1 MANKPIWPG
10 SSSFYT
16 GSTPFG
22 FYDSDTQFQTDAD
35 KVAVFCAR
43 KLGYPIMEVELQDIN
58 FYSCFEEAV
67 TTYGNEVYLMKIRD
81 NYMSLEGSN
90 TGSSLN
96 NTVVNPGLANVIA
109 VADNYGQAIQVGG
122 HATLYSG
129 SIPLVT
135 NQQNY
140 DLKAWASASAS
151 LQPGDSIRVQRV
163 FYQQTPAIVRYFDPY
178 LGSGYN
184 YQGLMETFGWGSYS
198 PAVSYMMFPL
208 YWDVQ
213 RIQAIEMSDYVRRSQ
228 FSFEITNNVLKVFP
242 FPGSPAG
249 YIWIEYT
256 KEFDERNPANGPYS
270 GSANLVTNVS
280 NVPYNNPTYTQ
291 INAPGRYWIFEY
303 TAALAKEAL
312 AYVRGKYQTIPVP
325 GDETTLNQSDLL
337 TDARTEKA
345 ALLEKLRGDLDEATR
360 QRQLERKQAE
370 NIAMKST
377 LNEVPLMIYIG

>member
-22 FYDSDTQFQTDAD
+22 FYDSDSSFQTDAN

-58 FYSCFEEAV
+58 FFSCFEEAV

-81 NYMSLEGSN
+81 NYLSLEGSL
-90 TGSSLN
+90 TGSALN

-109 VADNYGQAIQVGG
+109 VADNYGQEIGVGG
-122 HATLYSG
+122 HVEWRSG
-129 SIPLVT
+129 SVKLEANKQT
-135 NQQNY
+135 Y
-140 DLKAWASASAS
+140 DLNQWASASAS
-151 LQPGDSIRVQRV
+151 LQPGDSIRIQRV

-208 YWDVQ
+208 YWDIQ
-213 RIQAIEMSDYVRRSQ
+213 RIQAIEMSDQVRRSQ
-228 FSFEITNNVLKVFP
+228 FSFELTNNKLKVFP
-242 FPGSPAG
+242 IPGDAVG
-249 YIWIEYT
+249 HMWFEYT
-256 KEFDERNPANGPYS
+256 TEFDARNPSNGPYS
-270 GSANLVTNVS
+270 GSRNLVTNVS
-280 NVPYNNPTYTQ
+280 NVPYANPNYNQ
-291 INAPGRYWIFEY
+291 INSPGRYWIFEY

-312 AYVRGKYQTIPVP
+312 AYVRGKYGTIPVP
-325 GDETTLNQSDLL
+325 GDETTLNQADLL
-337 TDARTEKA
+337 TDARAEKT
-345 ALLEKLRGDLDEATR
+345 ALLEKLRGDLDQTTR
-360 QRQLERKQAE
+360 QSQLERKQAE
-370 NIAMKST
+370 NVAMKST
-377 LNEVPLMIYIG
+377 LDNIPLMIYIG

>member
-22 FYDSDTQFQTDAD
+22 FYDSDPQFQSDAD

-81 NYMSLEGSN
+81 NYLSLEGSN
-90 TGSSLN
+90 TGSALN
-96 NTVVNPGLANVIA
+96 NTVVNPGLANLIA
-109 VADNYGQAIQVGG
+109 ISDNYGQEIGVGG
-122 HATLYSG
+122 NVTWYSG
-129 SIPLVT
+129 SVPLVT
-135 NQQNY
+135 GQQAY

-151 LQPGDSIRVQRV
+151 LQPGDSIKVQRV
-163 FYQQTPAIVRYFDPY
+163 FWQQTPAIVRYFDPY

-198 PAVSYMMFPL
+198 PAVSYMMFPV
-208 YWDVQ
+208 YWDIQ

-228 FSFEITNNVLKVFP
+228 FTFEVTNNTLKVFP
-242 FPGSPAG
+242 TPGNPAG
-249 YIWIEYT
+249 FMWIEYS
-256 KEFDERNPANGPYS
+256 KESDEKNPANGPYS

-280 NVPYNNPTYTQ
+280 NVPYNNPTYSQ

-303 TAALAKEAL
+303 AAALAKEAL
-312 AYVRGKYQTIPVP
+312 AYVRGKYQVIPVP

-337 TDARTEKA
+337 ADARTEKA
-345 ALLEKLRGDLDEATR
+345 ALIEKLRGDLDQTTR
-360 QRQLERKQAE
+360 QSQLERKQAE
-370 NIAMKST
+370 NLAMKST
-377 LNEVPLMIYIG
+377 LDNIPLMIYIG